1 MVRLKT
7 KIKFILPAAV
17 VLAVVM
23 FYLYAVLNGASYSE
37 GITVRYFIDPE
48 EAAEEFSLPI
58 VRVTE
63 EDLAGAPRLKKMLEV
78 ALERE
83 FLPYADGFAALDAEL
98 NSYRINRDDY
108 SINVRISMSISD
120 LSEFQNWYRGNLDS
134 SYIEYREKIFA
145 IGFWIA

>member
-1 MVRLKT
+1 MLLRA
-7 KIKFILPAAV
+7 KIKFILPVAV

-37 GITVRYFIDPE
+37 GIAVRYFIDPE

-78 ALERE
+78 ALEQE
-83 FLPYADGFAALDAEL
+83 FLPYPDGFAVLDAEL
-98 NSYRINRDDY
+98 NSYRINRDDD
-108 SINVRISMSISD
+108 SINVRIGMSPGD
-120 LSEFQNWYRGNLDS
+120 LAEFQDWYSENLNS